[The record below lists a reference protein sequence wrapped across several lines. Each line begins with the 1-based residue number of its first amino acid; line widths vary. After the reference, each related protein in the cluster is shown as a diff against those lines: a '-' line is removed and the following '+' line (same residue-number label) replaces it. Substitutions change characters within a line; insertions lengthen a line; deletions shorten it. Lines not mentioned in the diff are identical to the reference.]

1 MCRELLANQVV
12 FVQNMLCYKPKT
24 VNLFVAALL
33 FSIGTT
39 AVVYPPYSSSRMLHR
54 WPRVFCGDRCS
65 TAAVRCLLYTEL
77 LYHNTSKWLGG
88 PVEGTATRE
97 QVLLLFTAAVCI
109 HTGAQNT
116 RTTCLLLYRRYAE
129 CVNQQQKQNITTI
142 QHHIQVQ
149 SALCP
154 LRIYSSTVRVC
165 VWGGVAIQFILDVR
179 LVGRTGRGHTGGRSH
194 RISHPPFF
202 CGACLTFSR
211 EKDSVVPFPRR
222 P

>member
-1 MCRELLANQVV
+1 MATRVLRRPMLDSSCALSVV
-12 FVQNMLCYKPKT
+12 HR
-24 VNLFVAALL
+24 VALPQHQQMARGSRRGYSNERTSASSLH
-33 FSIGTT
+33 
-39 AVVYPPYSSSRMLHR
+39 SSSVHSHR
-54 WPRVFCGDRCS
+54 CTKYAHYMFAP
-65 TAAVRCLLYTEL
+65 
-77 LYHNTSKWLGG
+77 
-88 PVEGTATRE
+88 
-97 QVLLLFTAAVCI
+97 
-109 HTGAQNT
+109 
-116 RTTCLLLYRRYAE
+116 YRRYAE